1 MTTPQRWQEIDR
13 IFAEALARE
22 PSERESFLD
31 EACAEDEELRK
42 EVESLIAHD
51 VPASFVERA
60 AVEEATRLLP
70 RCAPRVLTGE
80 RIGPYLI
87 SESIG
92 AGGMGEV
99 YLATDK
105 LGRKVAL
112 KVLAAR
118 LITDQQ
124 HVARF
129 LQEARTVLALNHPNI
144 VTIYDIGETEGAYY
158 IASELIE
165 GETLRHRLDTVE
177 FELRAVLEISIQ
189 VATALTAAHEKGI
202 VHRDVKPENVMIRSD
217 GYLKVLDFGI
227 AKLTE
232 DFQGPVGTEA
242 PTRQKI
248 ETAEGVVIGT
258 ASYMSPEQARGMKI
272 DARTDIWSCG
282 VMHYEML
289 AGKGPFAGGTAAEI
303 IAGILEREPAPLA
316 RYVTD
321 PPAELQRIVNKALM
335 KNRDERYQT
344 MKDLMLDLRALKQEL
359 EFGSRLARSITPSA
373 ESGAP
378 SASELATPQSFSVAS
393 TAADAREFSAST
405 HPVSS
410 AEYVVKEI
418 KQHKKGAIA
427 LASLVVALLLIVG
440 FSIEYFRQPIV
451 AKTSIESI
459 AVLPFEN
466 VTHDQK
472 LEYLSDG
479 VTESLINSLSQ
490 LPNIKVIGRNSVF
503 SYKGQTPKVQEIAR
517 QLNVGAVLTG
527 RVLMQGDTIDVRAEL
542 TDAQFNTQL
551 WGDHYTRKVADI
563 FAVQD
568 EIARQVTDTLRVR
581 LTGGQQEQV
590 TKRYTENAEAY
601 RLYLQGRYYLN
612 EGSEENLNRAVSFFD
627 QAIALDPRYAL
638 AYAARAETFF
648 DLGDLVLPMSEAKT
662 KVEKDIAAA
671 LSIDDKLSEA
681 RMIRANIEFQF
692 DWDFARAEEDFKQ
705 VIALNPNYAEAH
717 HQYGAYYLTLTGRPM
732 EGVAEMKLAQQLDPV
747 NPYINFDTTLPY
759 LIARQ
764 YDQSIA
770 QTRKALE
777 MFPNFFVPHLALG
790 TALFQKGDY
799 STGIEELEKAKA
811 MEPTPLLIG
820 TLGYA
825 YAKSGR
831 KDEARKLLAELKEQ
845 SKVRYVASYWIAM
858 IYVGLDEKDEAF
870 AWLERGY
877 QERSWWLVW
886 IKMDPMVDSLRSD
899 SRFIDLMR
907 RIGFPQ

>member
-31 EACAEDEELRK
+31 EACAEDEELRN

-51 VPASFVERA
+51 VPASFVEGG
-60 AVEEATRLLP
+60 AVEEATRLLA
-70 RCAPRVLTGE
+70 RGAPRVLTGE

-165 GETLRHRLDTVE
+165 GETLRHRLETDE

-202 VHRDVKPENVMIRSD
+202 VHRDIKPENVMIRSD

-232 DFQGPVGTEA
+232 DFQGPVSTEA

-258 ASYMSPEQARGMKI
+258 ASYMSPEQARGLKV
-272 DARTDIWSCG
+272 DARTDIWSFG
-282 VMHYEML
+282 AMLYEML
-289 AGKGPFAGGTAAEI
+289 AGKVPFAGGTAAEI
-303 IAGILEREPAPLA
+303 VAGILEREPTPLA

-344 MKDLMLDLRALKQEL
+344 IKDLLLDLRALKQEL
-359 EFGSRLARSITPSA
+359 EFGSRLARSITPSE

-393 TAADAREFSAST
+393 TAADARDFSAST

-466 VTHDQK
+466 VTHDENT
-472 LEYLSDG
+472 EYLSDG

-517 QLNVGAVLTG
+517 QLNVRAVLTG

-601 RLYLQGRYYLN
+601 RLYMQGRYYEN
-612 EGSEENLNRAVSFFD
+612 QGSEEDNSRAISLFT
-627 QAIALDPRYAL
+627 QAIGLDPHYAL
-638 AYAARAETFF
+638 AYAARGQTFF
-648 DLGDLVLPMSEAKT
+648 DMGDISLSMNAAKQ
-662 KVEKDIAAA
+662 KVEQDIGAA
-671 LSIDDKLSEA
+671 LGIDNKLIEA
-681 RMIRANIEFQF
+681 RLTRANLEFQY
-692 DWDFARAEEDFKQ
+692 DWDFPRAEDDFKQ
-705 VIALNPNYAEAH
+705 IISSNPNYAEAH
-717 HQYGAYYLTLTGRPM
+717 HEYMYLLAMTGRPM
-732 EGVAEMKLAQQLDPV
+732 EAEAEVKLAQQLDPV
-747 NPYINFDTTLPY
+747 NPGIVVDSSLPFF
-759 LIARQ
+759 LARQ

-770 QTRKALE
+770 EVRKAVE
-777 MFPNFFVPHLALG
+777 MFPSFFLPHMALG
-790 TALFQKGDY
+790 SALSEKGDT
-799 STGIEELEKAKA
+799 SAGIEELEKAKA
-811 MEPTPLLIG
+811 MEPSPHVKG
-820 TLGYA
+820 SLGYA

-831 KDEARKLLAELKEQ
+831 RDEARKLATELKDE
-845 SKVRYVASYWIAM
+845 SRTRYIPAYYIAL
-858 IYVGLDEKDEAF
+858 IYAGLGERDEAF
-870 AWLERGY
+870 SWLEKAY
-877 QERSWWLVW
+877 QDRSWWLVW
-886 IKMDPMVDSLRSD
+886 IKMDPRMDSLRSD
-899 SRFIDLMR
+899 QRFTDLLR